1 MDCCVVIHEGLLES
15 ICPDTVEFAEALANK
30 TIEGGVRTF
39 LGATFNYHVDEL
51 NLITFFDLYFEEL
64 MYSFL
69 VIEGIHNRQV
79 DRSAQVHE
87 IGLRTVF
94 DAFFVCDHFV
104 FILARRLFRT
114 RFLVL

>member
-1 MDCCVVIHEGLLES
+1 
-15 ICPDTVEFAEALANK
+15 
-30 TIEGGVRTF
+30 
-39 LGATFNYHVDEL
+39 
-51 NLITFFDLYFEEL
+51 

-94 DAFFVCDHFV
+94 DAFFVCDHCMK
-104 FILARRLFRT
+104 
-114 RFLVL
+114 